1 MTHATSKSSATA
13 PSAILMAA
21 GKGTRM
27 GSDLPKVMHPV
38 AGRPMLF
45 WAIDAAAQI
54 GAAPVVLVVGHGA
67 DVVERGVRAEMAGHR
82 ASASDAAPSGRDCV
96 RGGAPASATAAEWR
110 DIEFV
115 VQSPQLGTGHA
126 VDQAR
131 PLLEQGRLGRETF
144 VLGGDGPLI
153 RAATLHTLLEAHRSS
168 GAAATLATSVIPD
181 PSGYGRIVRSAD
193 GGLDRIVEERDASPE
208 IRAIREVN
216 PSYYCFDTSLLFE
229 CLAMVENTN
238 AAREYYLTDVF
249 SLLRARGL
257 LVSVIDAVPP
267 EDVLSINTPAQLA
280 EVDGLLR
287 ARLAGTLAESR
298 P

>member
-1 MTHATSKSSATA
+1 
-13 PSAILMAA
+13 MAA

-27 GSDLPKVMHPV
+27 NSDLPKVMHPV

-45 WAIDAAAQI
+45 WAIDAAVQV
-54 GAAPVVLVVGHGA
+54 GASPVVLVVGHGA
-67 DVVERGVRAEMAGHR
+67 EVVERSVRAEMARCRERVPG
-82 ASASDAAPSGRDCV
+82 AAPAGHE
-96 RGGAPASATAAEWR
+96 APAASWR

-115 VQSPQLGTGHA
+115 LQSPQLGTGHA

-131 PLLEQGRLGRETF
+131 GLFERGRLGRETF

-153 RAATLHTLLEAHRSS
+153 RAATLRTLLEAHRSN

-181 PSGYGRIVRSAD
+181 PTGYGRIVRSTD
-193 GGLDRIVEERDASPE
+193 GGLDRIVEERDATAE
-208 IRAIREVN
+208 IRQIREVN

-229 CLAMVENTN
+229 CLAKVENTN

-249 SLLRARGL
+249 TLLRLRGL
-257 LVSVIDAVPP
+257 RVSVIDAVPP

-280 EVDGLLR
+280 EVDSILR
-287 ARLAGTLAESR
+287 ARLETV